1 MGVVGAHVFPD
12 AWFRSD
18 GRCCGGVFRGGSGV
32 VAASAEGCVTGV
44 RVKRRTEA
52 AQHVGLSVTTV
63 LKLTRDGKFPK
74 PIKLTEKSVGWK
86 VEDLDR
92 WVNER
97 TSA

>member
-1 MGVVGAHVFPD
+1 
-12 AWFRSD
+12 
-18 GRCCGGVFRGGSGV
+18 
-32 VAASAEGCVTGV
+32 VTGV

-63 LKLTRDGKFPK
+63 LRLVREKKFPQ

-86 VEDLDR
+86 VEDLDQ

-97 TSA
+97 QSA

>member
-1 MGVVGAHVFPD
+1 
-12 AWFRSD
+12 
-18 GRCCGGVFRGGSGV
+18 
-32 VAASAEGCVTGV
+32 
-44 RVKRRTEA
+44 VKRRTEA